1 MNSRQQQVVIG
12 PIINEKTVQLAA
24 VNNQYTFEVAPD
36 SNKTEIADALK
47 QILKELYPKGKFTV
61 LKVNTSAI
69 RDRFR
74 RSKRHGRA
82 PKDGKKAIVTVAGDP
97 IEFFS
102 A

>member
-1 MNSRQQQVVIG
+1 MDSRQQQVIVR
-12 PIINEKTVQLAA
+12 PIVNEKTVLLAA
-24 VNNQYTFEVAPD
+24 EHNQYTFEVARD
-36 SNKTEIADALK
+36 SNKTEIAEALK
-47 QILKELYPKGKFTV
+47 QVLKELYPKGKFTV
-61 LKVNTSAI
+61 LRVNTSAI

-82 PKDGKKAIVTVAGDP
+82 PKDSKKAIVTVAGDS

>member
-1 MNSRQQQVVIG
+1 MNSRQSHVILR

-24 VNNQYTFEVAPD
+24 ENQYTFEVAKD
-36 SNKTEIADALK
+36 SNKTEIALALK

-82 PKDGKKAIVTVAGDP
+82 PKDGKKAIVTITGDQ
-97 IEFFS
+97 IELFNS
-102 A
+102 

>member
-1 MNSRQQQVVIG
+1 MNNRQSQVIVR

-24 VNNQYTFEVAPD
+24 TNQYTFEVARD
-36 SNKTEIADALK
+36 ANKTEIADALK

-61 LKVNTSAI
+61 LRVNTSAI

-74 RSKRHGRA
+74 RSRKHGRA
-82 PKDGKKAIVTVAGDP
+82 PKDGKKAIVTIAGDQ